1 MRILHTSDWH
11 LGAYLQDES
20 RLPEQVKFL
29 DWLKGVLREE
39 KPDALVVAGDVFD
52 TCAPSNQAL
61 ELYYQFL
68 AVLFAEKLCGMTVV
82 IGGNHD
88 SPSLL
93 DAPSGLLSHLRTRV
107 VGAVEYIEGEGGER
121 VAQVGRE
128 VVLVPDAEG
137 RPGLAIGAIPYLRDA
152 DLRRSSALE
161 SDAEQTGKLKEGF
174 REHTRTVAD
183 LARKMAGEA
192 GGKRVP
198 LVLMGHLYVTG
209 ASLAEEPSER
219 SLNVGGLGGLEAE
232 LLPKA
237 DYVALGH
244 LHVPQAVKNAEC
256 GRYSGSPI
264 PLSFGEANQKKSV
277 VVVDF
282 EGGKAPGVRLREVPR
297 FQELEQV
304 KGTMEAVEGRL
315 KELVAAKKDIWVDAR
330 ITEGEGDLRPFW
342 NQVEAMVKGSRVR
355 LMREHDQRPGKETS
369 GLAGVVEEGVSLKE
383 MKPAAVFAMRLGKE
397 HLKEE
402 ELQMYGSMF
411 EDVCRGLAEADINK
425 E

>member
-1 MRILHTSDWH
+1 M
-11 LGAYLQDES
+11 QDEN
-20 RLPEQVKFL
+20 RLPEQEKFL

-52 TCAPSNQAL
+52 TCAPSNRAL

-68 AVLFAEKLCGMTVV
+68 AVVFAEKLCGMTVV

-93 DAPSGLLSHLRTRV
+93 DAPSGLLSHLNTRV
-107 VGAVEYIEGEGGER
+107 VGAVEYLEGEGGER

-161 SDAEQTGKLKEGF
+161 SDAEQTSKLKEGF
-174 REHTRTVAD
+174 REHTRAVAE
-183 LARKMAGEA
+183 LARKMADQA
-192 GGKRVP
+192 GGERVP
-198 LVLMGHLYVTG
+198 LVLMGHLYMAG
-209 ASLAEEPSER
+209 ATLADEPSER

-244 LHVPQAVKNAEC
+244 LHVPQAVKNADGC
-256 GRYSGSPI
+256 RYSGSPI

-282 EGGKAPGVRLREVPR
+282 ELGKAPGVRLIEVPR

-304 KGTMEAVEGRL
+304 KGTMEAVEARL
-315 KELVAAKKDIWVDAR
+315 KELVAAHKDIWVDAR
-330 ITEGEGDLRPFW
+330 ITEGEGDLADFW
-342 NQVEAMVKGSRVR
+342 NRMAALAAGSKVR
-355 LMREHDQRPGKETS
+355 LMRRSDMRPGKAS
-369 GLAGVVEEGVSLKE
+369 DGLAGAAEGGASLKE
-383 MKPAAVFAMRLGKE
+383 MTPEAVFEMRLQRE
-397 HLKEE
+397 HLTEE
-402 ELQMYGSMF
+402 DLGLYRAMF
-411 EDVCRGLAEADINK
+411 EEVYRGMAETDANK